1 MHIKKYECST
11 GFATILVVLCC
22 VCVSVC
28 VHKSL
33 LNAFPRSDLVRGNV
47 VTHLICGPSAWLSL
61 EWPHL
66 TPPAGSITDP
76 HLSHFLSAT
85 YTPPS
90 SPVSLCLDPS
100 LPFSISTTAGLQGDS
115 RSRGQQ
121 KSVPTP
127 DSVEVKNK
135 RRPGRPR
142 KHPLPSTLSSP
153 THSSAAPPMS
163 SPDLLPEY
171 SHSRDGREVGGR
183 REERGPERDRG
194 GNDTVQQVTESE
206 LQAKRKRG
214 RKRKHGDSPCHQR

>member
-1 MHIKKYECST
+1 MTQPRVASPHTSCWLNHWST
-11 GFATILVVLCC
+11 SVSFPLC
-22 VCVSVC
+22 
-28 VHKSL
+28 HL
-33 LNAFPRSDLVRGNV
+33 HPTFPSCL
-47 VTHLICGPSAWLSL
+47 PLSL
-61 EWPHL
+61 
-66 TPPAGSITDP
+66 
-76 HLSHFLSAT
+76 
-85 YTPPS
+85 
-90 SPVSLCLDPS
+90 
-100 LPFSISTTAGLQGDS
+100 SISTTAGLQGDS
-115 RSRGQQ
+115 RSRGQH

-163 SPDLLPEY
+163 SPDLLPGY
-171 SHSRDGREVGGR
+171 NHSRDGREVGGR
-183 REERGPERDRG
+183 REERESERDLE